1 MVELEAT
8 VMVAKGRL
16 LQEEEHLRGLADQLV
31 CHARAK
37 DVVGFLW
44 IDRTFHLGI
53 PASFGNYRL
62 LEFGALLRDQA
73 RLPGIRHLA
82 KTGAVLELANEPR
95 ALRDAVTAGDPAA
108 TARLMRGHLGHTR
121 GRWAARSEEALD
133 AEQPGAS
140 VQHPSGR

>member
-1 MVELEAT
+1 
-8 VMVAKGRL
+8 MVAKGRL

-31 CHARAK
+31 RHARAK

-53 PASFGNYRL
+53 PASFGNCRL
-62 LEFGALLRDQA
+62 LEFRALLRDQA

-82 KTGAVLELANEPR
+82 KTGAVVGSANEPC
-95 ALRDAVTAGDPAA
+95 AIRDAVTAGDPAA
-108 TARLMRGHLGHTR
+108 TARLRQGHLAHTR
-121 GRWAARSEEALD
+121 GRWAGRSEEALD

-140 VQHPSGR
+140 VQHRSGR